1 MNNKI
6 TQVSWI
12 CSHSSSGLD
21 ENGTRDDNIE
31 TQSDANHND
40 DDDDE
45 EEKDD
50 EEKQVG
56 RAEA

>member
-1 MNNKI
+1 MY
-6 TQVSWI
+6 WI
-12 CSHSSSGLD
+12 CSVSSSGLD

-31 TQSDANHND
+31 TQYDVNHND
-40 DDDDE
+40 DDDEEEEE

>member
-1 MNNKI
+1 MY
-6 TQVSWI
+6 WI
-12 CSHSSSGLD
+12 CSVSSSGLD

-31 TQSDANHND
+31 TQYYVNHNND
-40 DDDDE
+40 EDDE
-45 EEKDD
+45 EDEEGKDD